1 MRYLRLRTFD
11 SSRLYFPLVISAI
24 LFAVYLPFRRTPLV
38 VPGFGDIHGYLQFAA
53 YVALIFFIVRFIDAL
68 VFDVLISQRRK
79 VAAPQLLRGIVAI
92 VLYVILFT
100 SAFSTVFNIDV
111 RTYLTGT
118 AVIAAV
124 LALAL
129 QDTLGN
135 LFAGIALHMEET
147 YEVGDVIHSGDHMG
161 VVEGVSWRA
170 TRIRGFNNQT
180 VVLPNSLIARER
192 LEVFP
197 RNNLNA
203 RLISVGV
210 DYHVAPATVI
220 GILTQVAS
228 HVDGVARE
236 LPCFARVAAFGD
248 SAVVYEI
255 KYYTRDYSARDRID
269 ADIRKAVW
277 YALRRNAIAMPFPI
291 RAFQPYTPPSG
302 EHQVTPEEI
311 FQRLRDVDVLEPLSD
326 QALQSIAAAV
336 RMHFYSKGEAILRH
350 GTGGDSMFV
359 VHSGTVVVR
368 LPDDSLTGWHQVA
381 QLGPGTVFG
390 EMALLTGEM
399 RAADVVAMTDV
410 VALEIG
416 KESLHPVLNSH
427 PDLAGAISHQILQR
441 REHLESIRG
450 ESREEEELTL
460 MSRIRSYFGLL

>member
-1 MRYLRLRTFD
+1 MRHRRIFDRLV
-11 SSRLYFPLVISAI
+11 FPLVLTVI
-24 LFAVYLPFRRTPLV
+24 LFAAYLPLGKKPV
-38 VPGFGDIHGYLQFAA
+38 IVHGFGDVQPYLEFAA
-53 YVALIFFIVRFIDAL
+53 YAALIFFTVRLIDAL
-68 VFDVLISQRRK
+68 VFDFIVSRRRE
-79 VAAPQLLRGIVAI
+79 VAAPQLLRGIVSI
-92 VLYVILFT
+92 VLYFLLLSSALS
-100 SAFSTVFNIDV
+100 SAFPRFDW
-111 RTYLTGT
+111 RTYVTGG
-118 AVIAAV
+118 AVVAAV

-147 YEVGDVIHSGDHMG
+147 YEIGDVVHSGDYMG

-170 TRIRGFNNQT
+170 TRLRGFNNQR
-180 VVLPNSLIARER
+180 VIVPNSVIARER

-203 RLISVGV
+203 RVISVGV
-210 DYHVAPATVI
+210 DYNVAPATVI
-220 GILTQVAS
+220 GILTQVAA

-236 LPCFARVAAFGD
+236 LPCFARVGGFGD

-255 KYYTRDYSARDRID
+255 KYFTRDYAARDRID

-277 YALRRNAIAMPFPI
+277 YALRRNSIAIPFPI
-291 RAFQPYTPPSG
+291 RSFQPYLPPTG
-302 EHQVTPEEI
+302 EHQVTPEEA
-311 FQRLRDVDVLEPLSD
+311 FRRLREVDVLEPISD
-326 QALQSIAAAV
+326 QALQSLAAAV
-336 RMHFYSKGEAILRH
+336 RLHFYSKGEAILRH
-350 GTGGDSMFV
+350 GTAGDSMFV

-368 LPDDSLTGWHQVA
+368 LPDDSMTGWHQVA
-381 QLGPGTVFG
+381 QLGPGSVFG

-416 KESLHPVLNSH
+416 KDSLQPILNDH
-427 PDLAGAISHQILQR
+427 PDLAGAITRQILQR
-441 REHLESIRG
+441 REHLESLRG
-450 ESREEEELTL
+450 IPPEEVELTL